1 MVERYSTA
9 STDAVVFTRVIIG
22 GDDMNDT
29 EIKTKTIYEYSSN
42 ILRNFI
48 EETGGFDMIIEEI
61 RKESRERLE
70 GLLDDVRLSKEDF
83 FNSLANSGLTQ
94 TNLAKM
100 AKVTKQTVS
109 NYGTK
114 TSEHVEIYLSMV
126 LSTYVLLCETEEHR
140 LKNLKKV

>member
-1 MVERYSTA
+1 
-9 STDAVVFTRVIIG
+9 
-22 GDDMNDT
+22 MNDT
-29 EIKTKTIYEYSSN
+29 KVKTIYEYSSD

-48 EETGGFDMIIEEI
+48 EETGGFNMIIEEI

-70 GLLDDVRLSKEDF
+70 GLLDDVKLSKEDF

-94 TNLAKM
+94 TNLAKI
-100 AKVTKQTVS
+100 AKVSKQTVS

-114 TSEHVEIYLSMV
+114 TSEHAEIYLSMV

>member
-1 MVERYSTA
+1 
-9 STDAVVFTRVIIG
+9 
-22 GDDMNDT
+22 MNDSRV
-29 EIKTKTIYEYSSN
+29 KTKTIYEYSN
-42 ILRNFI
+42 DMLRIFI
-48 EETGGFDMIIEEI
+48 EETGGFNMIIKEI
-61 RKESRERLE
+61 REESRERLE

-140 LKNLKKV
+140 LKKLKKV

>member
-1 MVERYSTA
+1 MGYSFFILYFEGG
-9 STDAVVFTRVIIG
+9 DYMDDTRV
-22 GDDMNDT
+22 
-29 EIKTKTIYEYSSN
+29 KTKTIYEYSSD
-42 ILRNFI
+42 ILRIFI
-48 EETGGFDMIIEEI
+48 EETGGFNMIREEI
-61 RKESRERLE
+61 REESRERLE

-100 AKVTKQTVS
+100 AKVSKETVR

-114 TSEHVEIYLSMV
+114 TSEHVEIYLSLV

>member
-1 MVERYSTA
+1 LVERYSTA